1 MPTRSNALAV
11 ALGVGVAAAGGALFA
26 WIRTPLPWMLGAI
39 FATACAQIAGAHLK
53 PVPGGR
59 PLAFVVVGTSLGL
72 YFTAPVVAQVAHQW
86 PWFVA
91 LGFAAIGFGTLSAW
105 VLARVSRAD
114 RATAYFGSMPGGA
127 AEMALMGERFGASV
141 HRVALAHSMRMI
153 CVVALF
159 PIGITLAG
167 FHATEDYH
175 PVALPFEPAGLAILL
190 AVTGAGGCVARLLH
204 VPTAFMMG
212 ALIASIGIT
221 MSGVQLSS
229 VPVPLTNAAQVLLG
243 AALGSRFEREFLRD
257 APRFLLGLVPSLAV
271 MVACA
276 ALVGWGLSVGSG
288 AYLGAGILA
297 AAPGGIAE
305 MSITAKVLRINVAFV
320 TAAHVVRYVIVVFFT
335 IPIYRF
341 FIRRAV
347 PDNGNEPKPSERP
360 AP

>member
-1 MPTRSNALAV
+1 LATPSNTLAM
-11 ALGVGVAAAGGALFA
+11 AAGIAVAAAGGALFA

-39 FATACAQIAGAHLK
+39 FATACAQVAGAHLA
-53 PVPGGR
+53 PLPAGR

-72 YFTAPVVAQVAHQW
+72 YFTAPVVAQVGHQW

-91 LGFAAIGFGTLSAW
+91 LGFAALGFGSLSAW
-105 VLARVSRAD
+105 VLARVSGAD

-141 HRVALAHSMRMI
+141 HSVALAHSLRMI
-153 CVVALF
+153 CVVTVF
-159 PIGITLAG
+159 PVAITLAG
-167 FHATEDYH
+167 FHATEDYR
-175 PVALPFEPAGLAILL
+175 PIVLPYDPAALALLLAI
-190 AVTGAGGCVARLLH
+190 TGAGGCVARVLH

-212 ALIASIGIT
+212 ALVTSIGLT

-229 VPVPLTNAAQVLLG
+229 VPTPLTNAAQVLLG

-257 APRFLLGLVPSLAV
+257 APRFLLGMVPALAV
-271 MVACA
+271 MLACA
-276 ALVGWGLSVGSG
+276 ALVCWALSAGSG

-320 TAAHVVRYVIVVFFT
+320 TAAHVVRYAIVVLLT
-335 IPIYRF
+335 IPLYRF
-341 FIRRAV
+341 FAGRAMA
-347 PDNGNEPKPSERP
+347 DNGSVPPPAERNP
-360 AP
+360 P